1 MTMNPKRVLFAALV
15 SALLFS
21 PNLLT
26 ALRAQESVAAA
37 ARKAQAQKKSSGKP
51 VTVFTNDNIDTV
63 KGTINVV
70 GETPAPPADKTTT
83 AQDKTKTAPTDD
95 KSKAASADDKA
106 GSTKDEAYWRK
117 AFAEARKKLA
127 DDTHELDILQREYNL
142 KQQQYYSD
150 PNTAMRE
157 QYNRQDLTDTKT
169 KIDEKTAAVAQDKQ
183 AISDLEDAL
192 RQAGG
197 EPGWATAP

>member
-1 MTMNPKRVLFAALV
+1 MNPKRVLFAALV

-37 ARKAQAQKKSSGKP
+37 ARKAQAEKKSSAKP
-51 VTVFTNDNIDTV
+51 VRVFTNDNIDTV

-83 AQDKTKTAPTDD
+83 AQDKTKTPPTDD
-95 KSKAASADDKA
+95 KSKAAAADDKT
-106 GSTKDEAYWRK
+106 GPTKDEAYWRK
-117 AFAEARKKLA
+117 AFADARKKLA

-169 KIDEKTAAVAQDKQ
+169 KIDEKTATVAQDKQ